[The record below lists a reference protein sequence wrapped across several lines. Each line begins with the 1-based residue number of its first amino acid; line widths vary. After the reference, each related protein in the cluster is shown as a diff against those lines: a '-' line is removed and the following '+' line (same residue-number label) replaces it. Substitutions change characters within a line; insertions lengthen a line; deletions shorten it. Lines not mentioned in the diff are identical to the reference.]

1 MIYTITLNPAIDRTF
16 WIQRIRDD
24 VSNRILE
31 EKSFAGGK
39 SIDVSRVLKNLGI
52 DNTALGFVGGFAGR
66 DERLARGKTSSGI
79 GHFRGTSGAV
89 EGGGAGC
96 GDGCHAGRRA

>member
-66 DERLARGKTSSGI
+66 ELETSNPSCSSFTIRSILAEHRAMPQTGI
-79 GHFRGTSGAV
+79 FT
-89 EGGGAGC
+89 
-96 GDGCHAGRRA
+96 RRA